1 MAKLSAANQRPTPVK
16 TLGTGTRLL
25 ALDGLSGSYIVS
37 YQNLSS
43 TPSGYH
49 FYGLVAA
56 EVDAGVLFSL
66 TPSGS
71 LGTSGVLFGKA
82 TVGQANADGIGSG
95 RFRFNIHTA
104 ACGGGEIRGQV
115 LP

>member
-1 MAKLSAANQRPTPVK
+1 MSTERVNLLGLTRPELEAFAV
-16 TLGTGTRLL
+16 
-25 ALDGLSGSYIVS
+25 
-37 YQNLSS
+37 
-43 TPSGYH
+43 
-49 FYGLVAA
+49 
-56 EVDAGVLFSL
+56 EAG
-66 TPSGS
+66 
-71 LGTSGVLFGKA
+71 GKA